1 MPPAP
6 HPADEPDRLQA
17 LRRHMRID
25 EGRDDGLQAIAE
37 MAARAIGVPIA
48 LVSLVDDTEQFF
60 GGCTGLEGTERTPRD
75 AAFCAYTILE
85 PGILEVPDARQ
96 DSRFA
101 DNPLVTGWPYIRFY
115 AGVPLTSADGH
126 RLGTL
131 CLIDQQ
137 PRQLDARQRQQLHD
151 MAETAT
157 RVLRK
162 LGALKAANA
171 QLSDA
176 LEEARRAERA
186 TTMFF
191 TSITHELRTPL
202 NAVIGF
208 AQLLEQQ
215 PFGVMP
221 DDRYVE
227 YASDIRRSGE
237 HLLAL
242 INDILDVSRLEA
254 GQLALSPEEVNLG
267 AEVDWAL
274 RLLEPLC
281 QTHGATVQPADGLS
295 GIDLVFDRRALRQL
309 LLNLLS
315 NAVKYAGAH
324 GPIAV
329 AADSAADGV
338 KLSVR
343 DQGPGMDRETLAHLF
358 EPFTRGQNVHAGAEG
373 TGLGLALCRKLLD
386 LAGGEIAVTSAPGEG
401 TRIDLTLPYSQEK
414 PASTDRGPAGKTDS
428 DARGDSN
435 APSTSNTPSAPIS
448 AA

>member
-6 HPADEPDRLQA
+6 RPADETARLQA
-17 LRRHMRID
+17 LRRHIRSE

-37 MAARAIGVPIA
+37 MAARTVGVPIA

-60 GGCTGLEGTERTPRD
+60 GGCTGLGGTERTPRD
-75 AAFCAYTILE
+75 AAFCAYTILQ

-96 DSRFA
+96 DGRFA
-101 DNPLVTGWPYIRFY
+101 DNPLVTGWPHIRFY
-115 AGVPLTSADGH
+115 AGAPLTSADGY

-131 CLIDQQ
+131 CLIDRE
-137 PRQLDARQRQQLHD
+137 PRQLDAQQRQQLLD

-162 LGALKAANA
+162 LGRLKAANT
-171 QLSDA
+171 QLADA

-215 PFGVMP
+215 PFGPMP
-221 DDRYVE
+221 DNRYVE
-227 YASDIRRSGE
+227 YASDIRGSGE

-254 GQLALSPEEVNLG
+254 GQLALYPEEVNLG

-281 QTHGATVQPADGLS
+281 QTHGATVRPAAGLS

-315 NAVKYAGAH
+315 NAVKYAGTH
-324 GPIAV
+324 GPITI
-329 AADSAADGV
+329 AAESAADGV
-338 KLSVR
+338 MLSVR
-343 DQGPGMDRETLAHLF
+343 DQGPGMDRETMAHLF

-373 TGLGLALCRKLLD
+373 TGLGLALCKKLLD
-386 LAGGEIAVTSAPGEG
+386 LAGGEISVASAPGQG
-401 TRIDLTLPYSQEK
+401 TRIDVTLPHTQDH
-414 PASTDRGPAGKTDS
+414 AAAGQKDLGAKADTGAQS
-428 DARGDSN
+428 PFDAG
-435 APSTSNTPSAPIS
+435 SAPIS